1 MIVEIADKNDTG
13 GIVALLKE
21 FAKEGAVTPV
31 NWNKVAQAVEDII
44 DDGICILLR
53 DGRKVIG
60 SAGLI
65 EAELWYSDETVIGD
79 KWFYIHPD
87 YRSAENFEALKEA
100 CKSVA
105 QDKGMLLILS
115 ISSEHRTEAKIRLF
129 SKDMTLFGASF
140 LYRGDNHVP

>member
-1 MIVEIADKNDTG
+1 MELADKSDTG
-13 GIVALLKE
+13 AVIALLKE
-21 FAKEGAVTPV
+21 FAKEGAITPV
-31 NWNKVAQAVEDII
+31 NWNKVAQVVNDII
-44 DDGICILLR
+44 DDGICLVLR
-53 DGRKVIG
+53 DGRKIIG
-60 SAGLI
+60 SAGLR
-65 EAELWYSDETVIGD
+65 EAELWYSDETVMCD
-79 KWFYIHPD
+79 QWFYIHPD
-87 YRSAENFEALKEA
+87 YRSAENFEALKAA